1 MKKVEFIDAV
11 ASKAGVSKKDA
22 NEVITVALN
31 TIVEVLKADDSI
43 SFVGFGSFSI
53 SNRNARDAR
62 VPGTDKII
70 KVPATKVAKFKAG
83 KGLKEAL
90 N

>member
-11 ASKAGVSKKDA
+11 VSKAGVSKKDA

>member
-53 SNRNARDAR
+53 SNRDARDAR